1 MPTEMIRY
9 TTKEAGRLLYSDEAR
24 SNGCPEVCVIEN
36 ESKTF
41 EVEATISEMEAF
53 EQYIELDVDSDVIPD
68 LLFDALVEFLNV
80 TRLLDKPIG

>member
-9 TTKEAGRLLYSDEAR
+9 TTKEAGRLLYSDDAR

-41 EVEATISEMEAF
+41 EVEATISEMDAF
-53 EQYIELDVDSDVIPD
+53 
-68 LLFDALVEFLNV
+68 
-80 TRLLDKPIG
+80 

>member
-9 TTKEAGRLLYSDEAR
+9 TTKEAGRLLYSDDAR

-41 EVEATISEMEAF
+41 EVEATISEMDAF
-53 EQYIELDVDSDVIPD
+53 EQEMEVQVDSDVIPD
-68 LLFDALVEFLNV
+68 ELLDSLVEFLNV
-80 TRLLDKPIG
+80 KRLLDKPIG